1 MSKIN
6 LRCPKCGRIRFAGRP
21 GNSRP
26 NSTHLCRTCY
36 LKSPVRGTL
45 IWNWNGG
52 TTKDSRGYI
61 FKCINAIENE
71 NLANLCRESV
81 KNRAYG
87 KKRSGRIY
95 LHHLEMIKKLDRS
108 LLKGEVVHHKDG
120 DPGNNSIDNLVL
132 TNPKDHIR
140 SYRELLFRVKE
151 LEEEITKGAVVKG
164 SPQ

>member
-1 MSKIN
+1 
-6 LRCPKCGRIRFAGRP
+6 
-21 GNSRP
+21 
-26 NSTHLCRTCY
+26 
-36 LKSPVRGTL
+36 
-45 IWNWNGG
+45 
-52 TTKDSRGYI
+52 
-61 FKCINAIENE
+61 
-71 NLANLCRESV
+71 
-81 KNRAYG
+81 
-87 KKRSGRIY
+87 
-95 LHHLEMIKKLDRS
+95 MIKKLDRS